1 MNFQAGKIRS
11 GFTLIELLVV
21 VSIIAIL
28 AAVIGVNALAS
39 NQKSRDAKRQADV
52 RTLQTSIELYKQK
65 YGRYPEGCR
74 GHDTWSGQ
82 EGSDYACT
90 GGSTQYIIGHVDTT
104 DADGDGDTTERFNFA
119 PEFIP
124 VLPFDKKLNGTNSGY
139 AYVTNQT
146 GTVFKVIA
154 MNTVES
160 DAVNYLHPLKSC
172 DTRPGPDGGVQNMG
186 PTGVDTSGWCETAT
200 VQALTDPAGNSGVQV
215 SNIPSCRMTTDGGN
229 GRFERSYAA
238 WGGLAPIA
246 GGVNRAVQLRNTTR
260 IICK

>member
-1 MNFQAGKIRS
+1 MRS

-74 GHDTWSGQ
+74 GHDVWSGQ
-82 EGSDYACT
+82 EGSIYACT

-104 DADGDGDTTERFNFA
+104 DADGDGDITERFNFA

-139 AYVTNQT
+139 AYMTNQL

-154 MNTVES
+154 MNTVENET
-160 DAVNYLHPLKSC
+160 VNYTHPLRSC
-172 DTRPGPDGGVQNMG
+172 DIRPGPDGGVQNMG
-186 PTGVDTSGWCETAT
+186 ATGVDTSGWCETAT
-200 VQALTDPAGNSGVQV
+200 LEARDPVGSPVTSVGTINH
-215 SNIPSCRMTTDGGN
+215 CRMTADGGN

-246 GGVNRAVQLRNTTR
+246 GGVNRAVQIRNTTR